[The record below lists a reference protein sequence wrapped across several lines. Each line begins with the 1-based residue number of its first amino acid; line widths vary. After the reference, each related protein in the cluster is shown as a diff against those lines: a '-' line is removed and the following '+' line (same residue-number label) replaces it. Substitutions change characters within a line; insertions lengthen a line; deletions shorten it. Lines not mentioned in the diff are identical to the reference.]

1 MDIFTKYGALA
12 LANVI
17 ELELTDW
24 FQGILALPTYFDLSD
39 SLFGI
44 QGLGMITKLN
54 SLIAI
59 SSYPKKQSKIT

>member
-1 MDIFTKYGALA
+1 MDIFLKYGALA

-39 SLFGI
+39 FTIWDTGFRDDHQI
-44 QGLGMITKLN
+44 KL
-54 SLIAI
+54 AY
-59 SSYPKKQSKIT
+59 SYF